1 MKDGFRQSMAWLHT
15 WSGLLVG
22 WVLFAVFLTGTAA
35 YLRPEIS
42 YWMRPELALSRPGPH
57 NAEVAIAAMQSMAPD
72 SPSWFITLPDARET
86 TTRVFWRDPAAR
98 GRGFRD
104 AVLDADTGRPLAARE
119 TLGGEF
125 FYRFHFQ
132 LHYVG
137 VLWGRWIVSICTM
150 FMLVAIVSGVITH
163 RRIFADFFTFRPGK
177 GQRSWLDGHNVCA
190 VLALPYHLMITYT
203 GLVLFMLMV
212 MPWGI
217 DRAYPGQRA
226 AFNTE
231 AFGNAPPRPRAG
243 TPRPLVP
250 IGPLLE
256 EARRHWQ
263 GGRIG
268 RITVTNPGDASATI
282 QIIRTD
288 AERISYNPQSLTF
301 DGATGARLHASD
313 EGRPAA
319 EVRGVMYGL
328 HIGRFA
334 GPLLRALFLVSGL
347 AGTAMVATGCVLWA
361 VKQRQQAARKGTG
374 KDGGTGKKGGGA
386 GFGTRLAEHLNIA
399 AIAGL
404 PLSMAAFF
412 WANRLLPAG
421 MPQRAE
427 WEVHVFFMVWGLCLL
442 HPLLRRGRQAWVEQ
456 FAAGALAFALLP
468 VLNGLVTRRHL
479 LATLGE
485 GDRVRAWFD
494 LGLLGCGAL
503 LALLA
508 WKVARHRPAT
518 PPPSKAARGRAAPA
532 PGGAAELT

>member
-1 MKDGFRQSMAWLHT
+1 MKEGFRQSMAWLHT

-42 YWMRPELALSRPGPH
+42 YWMRPELSLARPGPH
-57 NAEVAIAAMQSMAPD
+57 NAQVALAAMQSMAPD

-86 TTRVFWRDPAAR
+86 TIRVFWREPGAR
-98 GRGFRD
+98 GRGFRSE
-104 AVLDADTGRPLAARE
+104 VLDADTGRPVAARE

-132 LHYVG
+132 LHYVS

-150 FMLVAIVSGVITH
+150 FMLVAIVSGIITH

-217 DRAYPGQRA
+217 ESAYPGQRA

-243 TPRPLVP
+243 TPQPLVP

-256 EARRHWQ
+256 EARQHWQ

-268 RITVTNPGDASATI
+268 RIAVTNPGDANATI
-282 QIIRTD
+282 QIVRTD
-288 AERISYNPQSLTF
+288 SERISYNPQSLTF
-301 DGATGARLHASD
+301 DGATGARIHASD
-313 EGRPAA
+313 EGGPAA
-319 EVRGVMYGL
+319 ELRGVMYGL

-334 GPLLRALFLVSGL
+334 GPLLRVLFLLSGL
-347 AGTAMVATGCVLWA
+347 AGTVMVATGCILWT
-361 VKQRQQAARKGTG
+361 VKQRQQAARKG
-374 KDGGTGKKGGGA
+374 KV

-399 AIAGL
+399 AIGGL

-412 WANRLLPAG
+412 WANRLLPTG

-427 WEVHVFFMVWGLCLL
+427 WEVHVFFIAWGLCLL
-442 HPLLRRGRQAWVEQ
+442 HPLLRPRRRAWVEQ
-456 FAAGALAFALLP
+456 FAAGALGLALLP
-468 VLNGLVTRRHL
+468 ALNGILTGRHL
-479 LATLGE
+479 AVTLPE
-485 GDRVRAWFD
+485 GDMVRAWFD

-503 LALLA
+503 LGILA
-508 WKVARHRPAT
+508 WKVARHQPANAL
-518 PPPSKAARGRAAPA
+518 PRSSARKQMASSS
-532 PGGAAELT
+532 GAVAELTR

>member
-1 MKDGFRQSMAWLHT
+1 VKEGFRKSMAWLHT
-15 WSGLLVG
+15 WAGLLVG

-42 YWMRPELALSRPGPH
+42 YWMRPELALSRPGPE
-57 NAEVAIAAMQSMAPD
+57 NAAVAVAAMQAMAPD
-72 SPSWFITLPDARET
+72 SPSWFITLPNDRET
-86 TTRVFWRDPAAR
+86 TTRAFWRDPRAP

-104 AVLDADTGRPLAARE
+104 AVLDADTGKPLAARD
-119 TLGGEF
+119 TLGGDF
-125 FYRFHFQ
+125 FYIFHFQ

-243 TPRPLVP
+243 TPAPLVAVT
-250 IGPLLE
+250 PLVQ
-256 EARRHWQ
+256 EAERRWQ
-263 GGRIG
+263 DGRVG
-268 RITVTNPGDASATI
+268 RVIILNPGDANATI
-282 QIIRTD
+282 QLIR
-288 AERISYNPQSLTF
+288 AESDRVSYNQQSLVF
-301 DGATGARLHASD
+301 EGATGALIQDSG
-313 EGRPAA
+313 EIRPAA

-334 GPLLRALFLVSGL
+334 GPLLRGLFLLSGL
-347 AGTAMVATGCVLWA
+347 AGTAMVATGCILWA
-361 VKQRQQAARKGTG
+361 VKQRQQAARAGR
-374 KDGGTGKKGGGA
+374 A
-386 GFGTRLAEHLNIA
+386 GFGTRLVEHLNIA
-399 AIAGL
+399 TIAGL

-412 WANRLLPAG
+412 WANRLLPQD
-421 MPQRAE
+421 MPQRGA
-427 WEVHVFFMVWGLCLL
+427 WEVHVFFIAWGLCLL
-442 HPLLRRGRQAWVEQ
+442 HPLLRPGRRAWVEQ
-456 FAAGALAFALLP
+456 FAAGALMFALLP
-468 VLNGLVTRRHL
+468 VLNALVTQRHL
-479 LATLGE
+479 LATLAE
-485 GDRVRAWFD
+485 ADWVRAWFD
-494 LGLLGCGAL
+494 LGLLSCAML
-503 LALLA
+503 LGWLA
-508 WKVARHRPAT
+508 WKVAHHRPVPRAPRAPAAPVGLT
-518 PPPSKAARGRAAPA
+518 EAAR
-532 PGGAAELT
+532 